1 MNSSQI
7 IKIIFNKNEKKLFF
21 LTIFI
26 GLIVACLEVMGLASI
41 FPFIIALTNP
51 DELNKF
57 EFVVEFR
64 EYFNLSKNLSF
75 INFLGFFYLFVILL
89 SNLLG
94 LVHAWL
100 TNYLVNKI
108 NFDKSKNLLKN
119 YLDKDF
125 EYHLK
130 NNSSLLVTKII
141 EETLRFAHGVI
152 GSLINLITKVL
163 LILFIL
169 ISLLIINLKISLS
182 VIFIFSGLYFL
193 IFALIRKKISD
204 NGEKISNIMPKRQK
218 KMFESLNGFKEL
230 TIYGK
235 KFVLLDEFNN
245 LSNHLK
251 KLRWINSSL
260 AQTPKFIIETVVLGG
275 FIIFVL
281 INQNQ
286 NENFLNLIPTISI
299 FAFAAYKIMPA
310 SQQIFA
316 SYAQIKGDISSLK
329 SLKNDLNETK
339 KIQNKNLKKIIY
351 KDKIVI
357 DKITFKYEEKEI
369 LKNFKMMIK
378 KNEIIGLK
386 GESGVGK
393 STLANI
399 LLGLIYPEKG
409 KILIDKKILNQ
420 KNAGSW
426 RKQIGYVGQNI
437 YMFDESI
444 KYNITLEKNMN
455 KIDQN
460 RLKKVLKDTNLNSLI
475 NSLPNKINTKV
486 GERGSRL
493 SGGQLQRISIARAL
507 YRKTELIIFDEPTS
521 ALDEDNELKILN
533 IIKNISKNKNS
544 TIMIISHKKQMFK
557 YCDRIYLIK

>member
-1 MNSSQI
+1 MNSSQV
-7 IKIIFNKNEKKLFF
+7 IKTIFDKNEKKIFF

-57 EFVVEFR
+57 EFVIKFR
-64 EYFNLSKNLSF
+64 EYFNLSKNLVF
-75 INFLGFFYLFVILL
+75 INFLGFFYLSVILL
-89 SNLLG
+89 SNILG

-108 NFDKSKNLLKN
+108 NFDKSKKLLKN
-119 YLDKDF
+119 YLDKEF

-141 EETLRFAHGVI
+141 EETLRFAHGVV
-152 GSLINLITKVL
+152 GSFINLITKIL

-169 ISLLIINLKISLS
+169 ISLLIINFKISLS
-182 VIFIFSGLYFL
+182 VILIFSGLYFF
-193 IFALIRKKISD
+193 IFVLIRKKISA
-204 NGEKISNIMPKRQK
+204 NGEKITHIMPKRQK

-235 KFVLLDEFNN
+235 KLVLLEEFNN

-260 AQTPKFIIETVVLGG
+260 AQTPKFIIETIVLGG
-275 FIIFVL
+275 FIVFVL

-329 SLKNDLNETK
+329 SLKNDLNEAK
-339 KIQNKNLKKIIY
+339 KNQNKFLKKIIF
-351 KDKIVI
+351 KDKIII

-369 LKNFKMMIK
+369 FKNFKMIIK

-399 LLGLIYPEKG
+399 ILGLIYPEKG

-444 KYNITLEKNMN
+444 KYNITLEKNKQ
-455 KIDQN
+455 KIDQT
-460 RLKKVLKDTNLNSLI
+460 RLKKVLKDTNLSSLI

-533 IIKNISKNKNS
+533 IIKNISKSKNS
-544 TIMIISHKKQMFK
+544 TIMIISHKKQMFR
-557 YCDRIYLIK
+557 YCNKIYSIK

>member
-1 MNSSQI
+1 MNSSQL
-7 IKIIFNKNEKKLFF
+7 IKTIFDKNEKKIFF

-41 FPFIIALTNP
+41 FPFVIALTSP

-57 EFVVEFR
+57 EFVIKFR
-64 EYFNLSKNLSF
+64 EYFNLSKNLVF
-75 INFLGFFYLFVILL
+75 INFLGFFYLSVILL

-100 TNYLVNKI
+100 TNYLINKI
-108 NFDKSKNLLKN
+108 NFDKSKKLLKN
-119 YLDKDF
+119 YLDKEF

-141 EETLRFAHGVI
+141 EETLRFAHGVV
-152 GSLINLITKVL
+152 GSFINLITKIL

-169 ISLLIINLKISLS
+169 ISLLIINFKISLS
-182 VIFIFSGLYFL
+182 VILIFSGLYFF
-193 IFALIRKKISD
+193 IFVLIRKKISI
-204 NGEKISNIMPKRQK
+204 NGKKISHIMPKRQK

-260 AQTPKFIIETVVLGG
+260 AQTPKFIIETIVLGG
-275 FIIFVL
+275 FIVFVL

-329 SLKNDLNETK
+329 SLKNDLNEAK
-339 KIQNKNLKKIIY
+339 KIQNKFFKKIIF
-351 KDKIVI
+351 KDKIII

-369 LKNFKMMIK
+369 FKDFKMIIK

-386 GESGVGK
+386 GDSGVGK

-399 LLGLIYPEKG
+399 ILGLIYPEKG

-444 KYNITLEKNMN
+444 KYNITLEKNKQ
-455 KIDQN
+455 KIDQT

-521 ALDEDNELKILN
+521 ALDEDNEIKILN
-533 IIKNISKNKNS
+533 IIKNISKSKNS
-544 TIMIISHKKQMFK
+544 TIMIISHKKQMFR
-557 YCDRIYLIK
+557 YCNKIYSIK

>member
-1 MNSSQI
+1 MNSYQV
-7 IKIIFNKNEKKLFF
+7 IKTLFDKNEKKIFF
-21 LTIFI
+21 LTIFV

-57 EFVVEFR
+57 DFVIKFR
-64 EYFNLSKNLSF
+64 EFFNLSKNLEF
-75 INFLGFFYLFVILL
+75 INFLGFFYLSVILL
-89 SNLLG
+89 SNFLG
-94 LVHAWL
+94 LAHAWL

-108 NFDKSKNLLKN
+108 NFDKSKKLLKN
-119 YLDKDF
+119 YLDKTF

-130 NNSSLLVTKII
+130 NNSSLLITNII
-141 EETLRFAHGVI
+141 EETLRFAHGVV
-152 GSLINLITKVL
+152 GSFINLITKTL
-163 LILFIL
+163 LIILIL
-169 ISLLIINLKISLS
+169 ISLLIINFKISLS
-182 VIFIFSGLYFL
+182 VILIFSGLYFF
-193 IFALIRKKISD
+193 IFVLIRKKISD
-204 NGEKISNIMPKRQK
+204 NGKKISSIMPKRQK
-218 KMFESLNGFKEL
+218 KMFESLSGFKEL

-235 KFVLLDEFNN
+235 KFVLLNEFNN

-281 INQNQ
+281 ANQNQ

-310 SQQIFA
+310 AQQIFA
-316 SYAQIKGDISSLK
+316 SYAQIKGDISSLRN
-329 SLKNDLNETK
+329 LKNDLSETK
-339 KIQNKNLKKIIY
+339 KNQNSYLKKIFF
-351 KDKIVI
+351 KDKII
-357 DKITFKYEEKEI
+357 LDKITFKYKEKKI
-369 LKNFKMMIK
+369 LKNFQMIIK
-378 KNEIIGLK
+378 KNQIIGLK

-399 LLGLIYPEKG
+399 ILGLIYPEKG

-420 KNAGSW
+420 KNARSW

-444 KYNITLEKNMN
+444 MYNITLEKNKQ
-455 KIDQN
+455 KIDQI

-544 TIMIISHKKQMFK
+544 TIMIISHKKQMFR
-557 YCDRIYLIK
+557 YCNKIYSIK

>member
-1 MNSSQI
+1 MNSYQV
-7 IKIIFNKNEKKLFF
+7 IKTLFDKNEKKIFF
-21 LTIFI
+21 LTIFV

-57 EFVVEFR
+57 DFVIKFR
-64 EYFNLSKNLSF
+64 EFFNLSKNLEF
-75 INFLGFFYLFVILL
+75 INFLGFFYLSVILL
-89 SNLLG
+89 SNFLG
-94 LVHAWL
+94 LAHAWL

-108 NFDKSKNLLKN
+108 NFDKSKKLLKN
-119 YLDKDF
+119 YLDKTF

-130 NNSSLLVTKII
+130 NNSSLLITNII
-141 EETLRFAHGVI
+141 EETLRFAHGVV
-152 GSLINLITKVL
+152 GSFISLITKTL
-163 LILFIL
+163 LIIFIL
-169 ISLLIINLKISLS
+169 ISLLIINFKISLS
-182 VIFIFSGLYFL
+182 VILIFSGLYFF
-193 IFALIRKKISD
+193 IFVLIRKKISD
-204 NGEKISNIMPKRQK
+204 NGKKISSIMPKRQK
-218 KMFESLNGFKEL
+218 KMFESLSGFKEL

-281 INQNQ
+281 ANQNQ

-310 SQQIFA
+310 AQQIFA
-316 SYAQIKGDISSLK
+316 SYAQIKGDISSLRN
-329 SLKNDLNETK
+329 LKNDLSETK
-339 KIQNKNLKKIIY
+339 KNQNSYLKKIFF
-351 KDKIVI
+351 KDKII
-357 DKITFKYEEKEI
+357 LDKITFKYKEKKI
-369 LKNFKMMIK
+369 LKNFQMIIK
-378 KNEIIGLK
+378 KNQIIGLK

-399 LLGLIYPEKG
+399 ILGLIYPEKG

-420 KNAGSW
+420 KNARSW

-444 KYNITLEKNMN
+444 MYNITLEKNKQ
-455 KIDQN
+455 KIDQI

-544 TIMIISHKKQMFK
+544 TIMIISHKKQMFR
-557 YCDRIYLIK
+557 YCNKIYSIK

>member
-1 MNSSQI
+1 MNSYQV
-7 IKIIFNKNEKKLFF
+7 IKTLFDKNEKKIFF
-21 LTIFI
+21 LTIFV

-57 EFVVEFR
+57 DFVIKFR
-64 EYFNLSKNLSF
+64 EFFNLSKNLEF
-75 INFLGFFYLFVILL
+75 INFLGFFYLSVILL
-89 SNLLG
+89 SNFLG
-94 LVHAWL
+94 LAHAWL

-108 NFDKSKNLLKN
+108 NFDKSKKLLKN
-119 YLDKDF
+119 YLDKTF

-130 NNSSLLVTKII
+130 NNSSLLITNII
-141 EETLRFAHGVI
+141 EETLRFAHGVV
-152 GSLINLITKVL
+152 GSFINLITKTL
-163 LILFIL
+163 LIILIL
-169 ISLLIINLKISLS
+169 ISLLIINFKISLS
-182 VIFIFSGLYFL
+182 VILIFSGLYFF
-193 IFALIRKKISD
+193 IFVLIRKKISD
-204 NGEKISNIMPKRQK
+204 NGKKISSIMPKRQK
-218 KMFESLNGFKEL
+218 KMFESLSGFKEL

-281 INQNQ
+281 ANQNQ

-310 SQQIFA
+310 AQQIFA
-316 SYAQIKGDISSLK
+316 SYAQIKGDISSLRN
-329 SLKNDLNETK
+329 LKNDLSETK
-339 KIQNKNLKKIIY
+339 KNQNSYLKKIFF
-351 KDKIVI
+351 KDKII
-357 DKITFKYEEKEI
+357 LDKITFKYKEKKI
-369 LKNFKMMIK
+369 LKNFQMIIK
-378 KNEIIGLK
+378 KNQIIGLK

-399 LLGLIYPEKG
+399 ILGLIYPEKG

-420 KNAGSW
+420 KNARSW

-444 KYNITLEKNMN
+444 MYNITLEKNKQ
-455 KIDQN
+455 KIDQI

-544 TIMIISHKKQMFK
+544 TIMIISHKKQMFR
-557 YCDRIYLIK
+557 YCNKIYSIK

>member
-1 MNSSQI
+1 MNSSQV
-7 IKIIFNKNEKKLFF
+7 IKTIFDKNEKKIFF
-21 LTIFI
+21 LTIFV

-51 DELNKF
+51 DELYKF
-57 EFVVEFR
+57 DFVIKFR
-64 EYFNLSKNLSF
+64 EFFDLSKNLEF
-75 INFLGFFYLFVILL
+75 INFLGFFYLSVILL
-89 SNLLG
+89 SNFLG
-94 LVHAWL
+94 LAHVWL

-108 NFDKSKNLLKN
+108 NFDKSKKLLKN
-119 YLDKDF
+119 YLDKNF

-130 NNSSLLVTKII
+130 NNSSLLITNII
-141 EETLRFAHGVI
+141 EETLRFAHGVV
-152 GSLINLITKVL
+152 GSFINLITKTL
-163 LILFIL
+163 LIIFIL
-169 ISLLIINLKISLS
+169 ISLLIINFKISLS
-182 VIFIFSGLYFL
+182 VILIFSGLYFF

-204 NGEKISNIMPKRQK
+204 NGKKISSIMPKRQK
-218 KMFESLNGFKEL
+218 KMFESLSGFKEL

-275 FIIFVL
+275 FIVFVL
-281 INQNQ
+281 ANQNQ

-310 SQQIFA
+310 AQQIFA

-329 SLKNDLNETK
+329 SLKNDLNEAK
-339 KIQNKNLKKIIY
+339 KIQNKFFKKIIF
-351 KDKIVI
+351 KDKIII
-357 DKITFKYEEKEI
+357 DKITFKYTEKEI
-369 LKNFKMMIK
+369 FKDFKMIIK

-386 GESGVGK
+386 GDSGVGK
-393 STLANI
+393 STLTNI

-444 KYNITLEKNMN
+444 KYNITLEKNKQ
-455 KIDQN
+455 KIDQT

-544 TIMIISHKKQMFK
+544 TIMIISHKKQMFR
-557 YCDRIYLIK
+557 YCNKIYSIK